1 MKKFIVRAVLILVS
15 FILLVQLWIF
25 CSLAWWRTHPVE
37 TTMFMRIDYWSDPS
51 EPLHHEWRDY
61 DHISDTFKRAVVAAE
76 DGKFLQHH
84 GFDWDGIQY
93 ALEKNEKKISRLVSS
108 LAELEDTAT
117 KGSIVK
123 GIDELHSEGEL
134 LKSRIAE
141 LESLTASHTLS
152 NIEFDI
158 IRQMLTTFKDTVD
171 DMSVEQKRAALR
183 TFVKKVV

>member
-84 GFDWDGIQY
+84 GFDWMVFSMH
-93 ALEKNEKKISRLVSS
+93 LRKMKNQAKSS
-108 LAELEDTAT
+108 
-117 KGSIVK
+117 
-123 GIDELHSEGEL
+123 
-134 LKSRIAE
+134 
-141 LESLTASHTLS
+141 
-152 NIEFDI
+152 
-158 IRQMLTTFKDTVD
+158 M
-171 DMSVEQKRAALR
+171 
-183 TFVKKVV
+183 VVPLFRNN